1 MPNKM
6 LLLSLILGFFFYSSE
21 AQIIEKIEPYHIR
34 TIQFRGGTQQSRL
47 PIIRLGEPLL
57 LSFDDINGD
66 EADYYYR
73 ITHYDFDWTP
83 SDLSKGE
90 YLDGFD
96 DIRIVNYENSLN
108 SLQIYSHYTLRIP
121 NEDTRGVLK
130 SGNYLMSIY
139 NYDGD
144 LVFTRKFMVMLN
156 EVKVAVNIKRSRT
169 LKYINAKQSV
179 QFIIDSPG
187 LLLIDPNESVKTLV
201 LQNSNLNSAITDLK
215 PQYTIGSQLIYR
227 YDLESSFWGGNEF
240 LNFDSS
246 ELLGANISIRRVEL
260 TDIYE
265 HFLYTRSS
273 RANAVYTYYPD
284 INGDFVVRSARYKN
298 NSIQAEYVRIHF
310 NFQYF
315 EDIEDKEIHIYGNFN
330 NWSID
335 ESTYLSYNEISDSYQ
350 TTRLFKQGFYN
361 YRFVL
366 VDRDGSIDEG
376 TIGGNYWETE
386 NDYTVLV
393 YYRGPGER
401 FDRIIGYGKSNSRI
415 ITNN

>member
-1 MPNKM
+1 MLNRM
-6 LLLSLILGFFFYSSE
+6 LLLFLIYGFFFSSSE
-21 AQIIEKIEPYHIR
+21 AQIIEKIEPFHIQ
-34 TIQFRGGTQQSRL
+34 TIEFRGGTQQSRL

-96 DIRIVNYENSLN
+96 DIRIVNYKNSL
-108 SLQIYSHYTLRIP
+108 STLQLYSHYTLRIP
-121 NEDTRGVLK
+121 NEDTGGVLK

-156 EVKVAVNIKRSRT
+156 EVKVAVDIKRSRSF
-169 LKYINAKQSV
+169 KYINSKQSV
-179 QFIIDSPG
+179 YFTVDSPG
-187 LLLIDPNESVKTLV
+187 QLLINPKENVKTLV
-201 LQNSNLNSAITDLK
+201 LQNNNLKSAITDLK
-215 PQYTIGSQLIYR
+215 PQYTIGSMLIYR
-227 YDLESSFWGGNEF
+227 YDQESSFWGGNEF

-246 ELLGANISIRRVEL
+246 ELLGANTSIRRVEL

-265 HFLYTRSS
+265 HFLYTRIS
-273 RANAVYTYYPD
+273 RANAVYTYFPD
-284 INGDFVVRSARYKN
+284 INGDFVVRSVRYKN
-298 NSIQAEYVRIHF
+298 KNIQAEYIRVHF
-310 NFQYF
+310 NFQYY
-315 EDIEDKEIHIYGNFN
+315 EDIGDKEIHIYGNFN
-330 NWSID
+330 NWCID
-335 ESTYLSYNEISDSYQ
+335 ESTYLTYNERSDSYQ

-366 VDRDGSIDEG
+366 VDRDGSVDEG
-376 TIGGNYWETE
+376 TIGGDFWETE

-401 FDRIIGYGKSNSRI
+401 FDRIIGYGKSNSSI
-415 ITNN
+415 ITN

>member
-179 QFIIDSPG
+179 YFTVDSPG
-187 LLLIDPNESVKTLV
+187 LLLINPNESVKTLV
-201 LQNSNLNSAITDLK
+201 LQNSNLNSAITDLI

-246 ELLGANISIRRVEL
+246 KLLSANIGIRRVEL

-265 HFLYTRSS
+265 HFLYTRLS
-273 RANAVYTYYPD
+273 RANVPYTYYPD
-284 INGDFVVRSARYKN
+284 INGDFVVRSVRARNKN
-298 NSIQAEYVRIHF
+298 IQAEYLRIHF
-310 NFQYF
+310 NFQYY
-315 EDIEDKEIHIYGNFN
+315 EDIGDKEIHIYGNFN

-376 TIGGNYWETE
+376 TIGGNFWETE

-415 ITNN
+415 ITN

>member
-1 MPNKM
+1 MLNKA
-6 LLLSLILGFFFYSSE
+6 LLLFLTLGYFFSSE

-34 TIQFRGGTQQSRL
+34 TIQFRGGIQQSRL
-47 PIIRLGEPLL
+47 PIIRLGESLQ

-73 ITHYDFDWTP
+73 ITHHDFDWTP

-96 DIRIVNYENSLN
+96 DIRIVDYENSLN
-108 SLQIYSHYTLRIP
+108 SLQLYSHYTLRIP
-121 NEDTRGVLK
+121 NKDTRGVLK
-130 SGNYLMSIY
+130 SGNYLLSIY

-156 EVKVAVNIKRSRT
+156 EVKVAVDIKRART
-169 LKYINAKQSV
+169 LKYINSKQSV
-179 QFIIDSPG
+179 HFTIDSPG
-187 LLLIDPNESVKTLV
+187 ELLINPKESVKTLV
-201 LQNSNLNSAITDLK
+201 LQNNNLKSAIADLK
-215 PQYTIGSQLIYR
+215 PQYTIGSKLIYR
-227 YDLESSFWGGNEF
+227 YDHESSFWGGNEF

-246 ELLGANISIRRVEL
+246 KLLGGNITIRRVEL

-265 HFLYTRSS
+265 HFLFTRGS
-273 RANAVYTYYPD
+273 RANAVYTYFPD
-284 INGDFVVRSARYKN
+284 INGEFEVRSARFKN
-298 NSIQAEYVRIHF
+298 HSIQAEYVRIHF
-310 NFQYF
+310 NFQYY
-315 EDIEDKEIHIYGNFN
+315 EDIGDKEIHIYGSFN
-330 NWSID
+330 NWCID

-361 YRFVL
+361 YRIVL
-366 VDRDGSIDEG
+366 VDRDGSVDEG
-376 TIGGNYWETE
+376 TIGGDYWETE

-401 FDRIIGYGKSNSRI
+401 FDRIIGYGKSNSSI
-415 ITNN
+415 ITN

>member
-1 MPNKM
+1 MLNKI
-6 LLLSLILGFFFYSSE
+6 LLLSLILGFFFSSSE
-21 AQIIEKIEPYHIR
+21 AQIEKIEPYHIR
-34 TIQFRGGTQQSRL
+34 TIQFRGGTRQSRL

-108 SLQIYSHYTLRIP
+108 SLQLYSHYTLRIP

-156 EVKVAVNIKRSRT
+156 EVKVAVDIKRSRT

-187 LLLIDPNESVKTLV
+187 LLLIDPNVSVKTLV

-265 HFLYTRSS
+265 HFLYTRVS
-273 RANAVYTYYPD
+273 RANIPYTYYPD
-284 INGDFVVRSARYKN
+284 INGDFVVRSIRAKN
-298 NSIQAEYVRIHF
+298 KNIQAEYVRIHF
-310 NFQYF
+310 NFQYY
-315 EDIEDKEIHIYGNFN
+315 EDIGDKEVHIYGNFN

-335 ESTYLSYNEISDSYQ
+335 ESTYLSYNEITDSYQ

-361 YRFVL
+361 YRIVL
-366 VDRDGSIDEG
+366 VDRDGSVDEG
-376 TIGGNYWETE
+376 TIGGNFWETE

-401 FDRIIGYGKSNSRI
+401 FDRIIGYGKSNSRV

>member
-1 MPNKM
+1 MLNKT
-6 LLLSLILGFFFYSSE
+6 LLLFLTLGYFFSSE
-21 AQIIEKIEPYHIR
+21 AQFIEKIEPYHIR
-34 TIQFRGGTQQSRL
+34 TIQFRGGAQQSKL
-47 PIIRLGEPLL
+47 PIIRLGESLE

-73 ITHYDFDWTP
+73 ITHHDFDWTP

-108 SLQIYSHYTLRIP
+108 SLQLYSHYTLRIP
-121 NEDTRGVLK
+121 NVDTRGVLK
-130 SGNYLMSIY
+130 SGNYLLSIY

-156 EVKVAVNIKRSRT
+156 EVKVAVDIKRSRT
-169 LKYINAKQSV
+169 FKYINSKQSV
-179 QFIIDSPG
+179 YFTIDSPG
-187 LLLIDPNESVKTLV
+187 ELLINPKENVKTLV
-201 LQNSNLNSAITDLK
+201 LQNNNLKSAITDLK
-215 PQYTIGSQLIYR
+215 PQYTIGSKLIYR

-246 ELLGANISIRRVEL
+246 KLLGGNISIRRVEL

-265 HFLYTRSS
+265 HFLYTRGS
-273 RANAVYTYYPD
+273 RANAIYTYYPD
-284 INGDFVVRSARYKN
+284 INGDFVVRSARFKN
-298 NSIQAEYVRIHF
+298 HNIQAEYVRVHF

-315 EDIEDKEIHIYGNFN
+315 EDIGDKEIHIYGSFN
-330 NWSID
+330 NWCID
-335 ESTYLSYNEISDSYQ
+335 ESTYLSYDEISDSYR
-350 TTRLFKQGFYN
+350 TSRLFKQGFYN

-366 VDRDGSIDEG
+366 VDRDGSVDEG
-376 TIGGNYWETE
+376 TIGGDYWETE
-386 NDYTVLV
+386 NDYTVVV

-401 FDRIIGYGKSNSRI
+401 YDRIIGYGKSNSSI
-415 ITNN
+415 ITN

>member
-1 MPNKM
+1 MLNKT
-6 LLLSLILGFFFYSSE
+6 LLLFLTLGYFFSSE
-21 AQIIEKIEPYHIR
+21 AQFIEKIEPYHIR
-34 TIQFRGGTQQSRL
+34 TIQFRGGAQQSKL
-47 PIIRLGEPLL
+47 PIIRLGESLE

-73 ITHYDFDWTP
+73 ITHHDFDWTP

-108 SLQIYSHYTLRIP
+108 SLQLYSHYTLRIP
-121 NEDTRGVLK
+121 NVDTRGVLK
-130 SGNYLMSIY
+130 SGNYLLSIY

-156 EVKVAVNIKRSRT
+156 EVKVAVDIKRSRT
-169 LKYINAKQSV
+169 FKYINSKQSV
-179 QFIIDSPG
+179 YFTIDSPG
-187 LLLIDPNESVKTLV
+187 ELLINPKENVKTLV
-201 LQNSNLNSAITDLK
+201 LQNNNLKSAITDLK
-215 PQYTIGSQLIYR
+215 PQYTIGSKLIYR

-246 ELLGANISIRRVEL
+246 KLLGGNISIRRVEL

-265 HFLYTRSS
+265 HFLYTRGS
-273 RANAVYTYYPD
+273 RANAIYTYYPD
-284 INGDFVVRSARYKN
+284 INGDFVVRSARFKN
-298 NSIQAEYVRIHF
+298 HNIQAEYVRIHF

-315 EDIEDKEIHIYGNFN
+315 EDIGDKEIHIYGSFN
-330 NWSID
+330 NWCID
-335 ESTYLSYNEISDSYQ
+335 ESTYLSYDEISDSYR
-350 TTRLFKQGFYN
+350 TSRLFKQGFYN

-366 VDRDGSIDEG
+366 VDRDGSVDEG
-376 TIGGNYWETE
+376 TIGGDYWETE
-386 NDYTVLV
+386 NDYTVVV

-401 FDRIIGYGKSNSRI
+401 YDRIIGYGKSNSSI
-415 ITNN
+415 ITN